1 MKIKL
6 LSGLALGLCALS
18 SWGYVNVQ
26 DVADARLYDFSVD
39 SLKFSEKKIDGM
51 VYQSAHLVGVEGY
64 EAIHYQVGAPEL
76 PVLRFEVV
84 AESASD
90 ISITERNFKSA
101 LSYMADDLMPVFESV
116 EKIPGARYNLANK
129 SLLNRPTKSFTVNE
143 LGSVR
148 GQKHFLVTLYP
159 VELVNNSLSISRSF
173 GVEVKKTKTEK
184 AVDKKG
190 LVFVVGEKY
199 KSSAALAKYV
209 ALKMSLGFEVD
220 QIDAGTMD
228 ADQIRAQIKGLYG
241 RKPQLKYVIIIGDA
255 EDVPAKDST
264 LINGITDHYY
274 ASIDTADYATDILT
288 PDLKVGRFSVSTTE
302 ELSVLVE
309 KYSLYIKG
317 NFTNMSWISHL
328 AFLATDDR
336 YEVAEATHNYVTDTY
351 TKAKGYTGSFPRA
364 KEAGGDKLYAITH
377 KAETKDVLK
386 SLLQGRS
393 IVNYSGHGATT
404 YWAGPEFDQANV
416 RSLTFSSLPFVISN
430 ACVTGDFRVTES
442 FAETWQRHQWG
453 AIMFWGSMDSTYWDE
468 DDILE
473 KRMFDGIFKDNKV
486 IFGEITHNALTELA
500 KFYGGEGRSTYYWET
515 YHMFGDPSMD
525 LRL

>member
-18 SWGYVNVQ
+18 SWGHVNVQ
-26 DVADARLYDFSVD
+26 DVSGARLYDFSVD
-39 SLKFSEKKIDGM
+39 SIRISQKNIDGLD
-51 VYQSAHLVGVEGY
+51 YQTAKMVGVEGY
-64 EAIHYQVGAPEL
+64 EGIHYQIGAPEL
-76 PVLRFEVV
+76 PVIRFEVI
-84 AESASD
+84 ANSASD
-90 ISITERNFKSA
+90 ILITERNFKSA
-101 LSYMADDLMPVFESV
+101 RSYKVNNLKPVFEAV
-116 EKIPGARYNLANK
+116 EKIPGARYMLSK
-129 SLLNRPTKSFTVNE
+129 SSSLNITESYSIKE

-148 GQKHFLVTLYP
+148 GQKNFLVTLYP
-159 VELVNNSLSISRSF
+159 VQFTNNSLNISRSF
-173 GVEVKKTKTEK
+173 GVEVKLTKADKT
-184 AVDKKG
+184 VDKKG
-190 LVFVVGEKY
+190 LVFVVGNTF
-199 KSSAALAKYV
+199 KSSPSLAKYV

-228 ADQIRAQIKGLYG
+228 ADQIRTEIKALYA
-241 RKPQLKYVIIIGDA
+241 RKPQLKYAIVVGDA

-264 LINGITDHYY
+264 LIAGITDHYY
-274 ASIDTADYATDILT
+274 ASIDTADYSTDILA
-288 PDLKVGRFSVSTTE
+288 PDLKVGRFSVTSE
-302 ELSVLVE
+302 KELAVLVD

-336 YEVAEATHNYVTDTY
+336 YEVAEGTHNYVSDTY
-351 TKAKGYTGSFPRA
+351 TKVKGYTGSFPRA
-364 KEAGGDKLYAITH
+364 NEAGGDKLYAITH
-377 KAETKDVLK
+377 KAATADVMK
-386 SLLQGRS
+386 SLLKGRS

-404 YWAGPEFDQANV
+404 YWAGPEIDQDNV
-416 RSLTFSSLPFVISN
+416 RSLNYSSLPFVISN
-430 ACVTGDFRVTES
+430 ACITGDFRVSES

-453 AIMFWGSMDSTYWDE
+453 AVMFWGSMDSTYWDE

-473 KRMFDGIFKDNKV
+473 KRMYDGIFKDKKI

-500 KFYGGEGRSTYYWET
+500 KFYGGEGSSAYYWET